1 MSDKRALFIL
11 SQGPGHCDLGRHV
24 ALARSTGGAGA
35 VIWGDGAYLLIDD
48 HLAPL
53 RAAGVSL
60 FALRD
65 SVEARGLTDRVG
77 KDVRMVDY
85 HQVVDLVMD
94 EYDVVL

>member
-1 MSDKRALFIL
+1 MSDRTALFIL
-11 SQGPGHCDLGRHV
+11 GQGPGHCDLGRQA
-24 ALARSTGGAGA
+24 ALARGSGGAAA
-35 VIWGDGAYLLIDD
+35 VLWGDGAYLLTDD

-77 KDVRMVDY
+77 GDVQLVDY
-85 HQVVDLVMD
+85 HRVVDLVMD